1 VTTKWVVTTA
11 SERVALD
18 ETTRSGE
25 ATFMV
30 TNQSAKS
37 ARAMFDIKTGEGVD
51 ESWFSVEDPQRPI
64 RPAASVPYLVRIQVP
79 QTVAPGQYEFEAR
92 VYPPDSAPEE
102 NFVLSRRVLLE
113 VPKKPEPPKKK
124 FPWWIVVAA
133 ALLVLVIGVVTWIVW
148 PSGDPE
154 PEPVP
159 SASPTPQTSAAPIEM
174 TTAPQVFGLTIDNA
188 RKAITDAGLVVGN
201 VSYVSGPTPVNIV
214 RQSVPQGL
222 KVPKGTRVNLD
233 LQMPFGR
240 PAITAP
246 GANTSQPPGR
256 WPTITWTQAES
267 YVGKWQVTI
276 QAERCTRPAVG
287 QPEGCQYLGVD
298 AIMVTAKEYPGPM
311 PQLSYAIPATGSRHT
326 GWINVIIYPIDDAGL
341 VVAQPATVRFFLEH

>member
-1 VTTKWVVTTA
+1 MTTKWVVTTA

-18 ETTRSGE
+18 ETTRGGE
-25 ATFMV
+25 ATFTV
-30 TNQSAKS
+30 TNQSPKP
-37 ARAMFDIKTGEGVD
+37 ARAMFDIKTGAGVD

-79 QTVAPGQYEFEAR
+79 PQVPPGQYEFEAR

-113 VPKKPEPPKKK
+113 VPKPPAPPKKK

-133 ALLVLVIGVVTWIVW
+133 ALLVLVIGIVTWIVW
-148 PSGDPE
+148 PSGTPE
-154 PEPVP
+154 ATP
-159 SASPTPQTSAAPIEM
+159 SASPSPTVSAAPVELVA
-174 TTAPQVFGLTIDNA
+174 APQVYGLSVDNA
-188 RKAITDAGLVVGN
+188 KKAIIDAGLAVGN
-201 VSYVSGPTPVNIV
+201 VNYSYNAVTALNVV

-222 KVPKGTRVNLD
+222 RVPKGTRVNID
-233 LQMPFGR
+233 LSMPFSR

-256 WPTITWTQAES
+256 WPTITWTQAEP
-267 YVGKWQVTI
+267 YVGKWQVLI

-287 QPEGCQYLGVD
+287 QPESCLYLGVD
-298 AIMVTAKEYPGPM
+298 AFMVTAKEYAGPM
-311 PQLSYAIPATGSRHT
+311 PKLDYAIPATGSRHT
-326 GWINVIIYPIDDAGL
+326 GWINVILYPIDDDGL
-341 VVAQPATVRFFLEH
+341 VVAAPATVRFFLEH